1 LKYAQPRWEGVALY
15 RGETGRSD
23 ADQQFDSV
31 SPNRVRELLL
41 PSARQRTI
49 HFGMEWAEVK
59 LRECR
64 GDPGQSLTLNLVVL
78 VVDVWAQDT
87 TIHPIL

>member
-1 LKYAQPRWEGVALY
+1 
-15 RGETGRSD
+15 
-23 ADQQFDSV
+23 
-31 SPNRVRELLL
+31 
-41 PSARQRTI
+41 
-49 HFGMEWAEVK
+49 MERAEVK

>member
-1 LKYAQPRWEGVALY
+1 LY

-23 ADQQFDSV
+23 SDQQFDSV
-31 SPNRVRELLL
+31 SPNGVRELLL
-41 PSARQRTI
+41 PTARQRAVYL
-49 HFGMEWAEVK
+49 GMERAEVK
-59 LRECR
+59 LGECG